1 MIQFLLDEN
10 IPPAVGQF
18 LRDKGFQT
26 KEVRDSLSPG
36 APDDAV
42 MALARQE
49 GMMLV
54 TFDKHFSNLL
64 VYPPGSHDGIILIR
78 IHPPLIRDII
88 NAFKQLFE
96 RLDITTIKGALL
108 VLEREGFRVRRAPLG

>member
-10 IPPAVGQF
+10 ISPAVGQF
-18 LRDKGFQT
+18 FRDKGFQV
-26 KEVRDSLSPG
+26 KEVRELLSPG
-36 APDDAV
+36 AQDDAV

-49 GMMLV
+49 RMILV

-64 VYPPGSHDGIILIR
+64 AYPPGSHDGIIRIR
-78 IHPPLIRDII
+78 IHPPLIGEII
-88 NAFKQLFE
+88 NAFNQLFE
-96 RLDITTIKGALL
+96 RFDIKTMEGSLL